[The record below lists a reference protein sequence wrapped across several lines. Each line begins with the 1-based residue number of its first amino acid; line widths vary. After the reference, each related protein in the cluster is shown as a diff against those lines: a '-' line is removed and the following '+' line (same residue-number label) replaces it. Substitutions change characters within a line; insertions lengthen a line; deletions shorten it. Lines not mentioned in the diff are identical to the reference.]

1 MRLLALQKL
10 LWSLLLIAVLAA
22 KEVGAAPEPMP
33 MPAAAHPP
41 ALQVVEKQ
49 AKEPVALDW
58 NAPVALATGP
68 GGEEMFVACAKSSR
82 VSVLET
88 KGFTETRSIALP
100 GNASGLALSTDGK
113 TLYVTCAGPTSELVV
128 VDVGAGKILRTV
140 KVGHTAQSPVIP
152 PDGSVVYVCNRFN
165 NSISVV
171 DPLAGKELARIPV
184 EREPV
189 SAAVTPDGKYL
200 LVANHMHNGRS
211 DEGIVA
217 AKISV
222 IDTATRKVTKELQL
236 PNGSGL
242 LHDIRVSPDG
252 RYACVAHVLAHYQL
266 PTTQLERGWMNS
278 NAMTLI
284 DLANLTIVNT
294 VLLDNVDSGAANPWA
309 VGWLADGKT
318 LFITHAG
325 THELSLIDFPA
336 VLAKLDKLPE
346 ALVNQDASP
355 YGDVSRIKSDVP
367 SDLSF
372 LAGVR
377 IRVPLK
383 GKGAR
388 AAVVCGERIV
398 VADYFT
404 DTLESVDPRKD
415 QATSLVQYPVGATQT
430 MSVVRKGE
438 SYFND
443 ASICFQGWQSCA
455 SCHTDDART
464 DSLNWDLV
472 NDGIGNPKNSKSLLY
487 SHLTPPVMSLG
498 IRETAEV
505 AVRSGIRYILFTT
518 QPEEVPTAI
527 DEWLKTLRPIPSPH
541 LENGHLS
548 AAAKRGQKVFESSD
562 THCATCHK
570 GPYMTDLQHH
580 EVGTASATDKPNEPF
595 DTPTLLEIWR
605 TAPYLHD
612 GSAITLREVLT
623 TKNPQDRH
631 GKTAHLT
638 PKQVDDLVEYL
649 LSL

>member
-1 MRLLALQKL
+1 MRLPALQKL
-10 LWSLLLIAVLAA
+10 HWSLLFIAILAIQKVDSAVDSSA
-22 KEVGAAPEPMP
+22 KTG
-33 MPAAAHPP
+33 PA
-41 ALQVVEKQ
+41 
-49 AKEPVALDW
+49 DW
-58 NAPVALATGP
+58 NAPVALAAGP
-68 GGEEMFVACAKSSR
+68 GGGELFVACAKASR

-88 KGFTETRSIALP
+88 RGFTETRSIALP
-100 GNASGLALSTDGK
+100 GNPSGLALSTDGK
-113 TLYVTCAGPTSELVV
+113 TLYVTCSGPVSELVV
-128 VDVGAGKILRTV
+128 IDVSANKILRAI
-140 KVGHTAQSPVIP
+140 KVGHTAQSPVIA
-152 PDGSVVYVCNRFN
+152 PDGALVYVCNRFN
-165 NSISVV
+165 NSVSVV
-171 DPLAGKELARIPV
+171 DPAAGKELARIPV

-200 LVANHMHNGRS
+200 LVANHLHNGRS
-211 DEGIVA
+211 DEGVVA
-217 AKISV
+217 AKISI

-242 LHDIRVSPDG
+242 LHDIRISPDG
-252 RYACVAHVLAHYQL
+252 HYACVAHVLAHYQL

-284 DLANLTIVNT
+284 DLSNLTLVNT

-318 LFITHAG
+318 LFVTHAG

-336 VLAKLDKLPE
+336 VLAKLAKLPE
-346 ALVNQDASP
+346 ALVNQDAVQD
-355 YGDVSRIKSDVP
+355 GEVSRIQSDVP

-388 AAVVCGERIV
+388 SAVVCGDRIV

-404 DTLESVDPRKD
+404 DTLESIDPRKD
-415 QATSLVQYPVGATQT
+415 QATSLVQYPLGTGQA
-430 MSVVRKGE
+430 MSITRKGE
-438 SYFND
+438 SLFND
-443 ASICFQGWQSCA
+443 ATLCFQGWQTCA

-464 DSLNWDLV
+464 DALNWDLI

-487 SHLTPPVMSLG
+487 SHATPPVMSLG
-498 IRETAEV
+498 IRENAEA
-505 AVRSGIRYILFTT
+505 AVRSGIRYIQFTT
-518 QPEEVPTAI
+518 QPAEVPEAM
-527 DEWLKTLRPIPSPH
+527 DAWLKTIKATPSPH

-548 AAAKRGQKVFESSD
+548 AAAQRGQKVFES
-562 THCATCHK
+562 TEARCATCHK
-570 GPYMTDLQHH
+570 GTYMTDLQHH
-580 EVGTASATDKPNEPF
+580 EVGTACATDKPGEPF

-612 GSAITLREVLT
+612 GSAVTLREILT

-631 GKTAHLT
+631 GRTSHLT
-638 PKQVDDLVEYL
+638 PKQIDDLVEYL